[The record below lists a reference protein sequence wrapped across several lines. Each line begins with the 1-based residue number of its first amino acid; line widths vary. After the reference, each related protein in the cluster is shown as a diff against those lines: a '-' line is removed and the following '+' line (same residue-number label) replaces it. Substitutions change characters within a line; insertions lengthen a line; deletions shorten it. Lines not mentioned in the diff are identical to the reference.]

1 MFALK
6 PWTKRGTALLPRVET
21 PFNWMPEEFGKFF
34 NRIFTRWP
42 MELFEEEEYPWGLTM
57 EEKEKEV
64 VVRVELPGFEPP
76 EVKVEVLEERLTVEA
91 EHKEPAEEKKEKAER
106 AYTHVKRVVTLP
118 PGIEPEKGEAV
129 LRNGVLEVRVPR
141 KPEAMGRR
149 IEVKT

>member
-1 MFALK
+1 
-6 PWTKRGTALLPRVET
+6 
-21 PFNWMPEEFGKFF
+21 MPEEFGKWF
-34 NRIFTRWP
+34 NRFTRWP

-91 EHKEPAEEKKEKAER
+91 EHKEPAEEKKEKGEEKAER

-118 PGIEPEKGEAV
+118 PGIEPEKAEAV
-129 LRNGVLEVRVPR
+129 LQNGVLEIRVPR
-141 KPEAMGRR
+141 KAEAMGRR